1 MKVTSDYIF
10 MQTKAPSGRLQK
22 NANADDAVP
31 AALVDKKALSLTFF
45 DNTIFIKALRKL
57 EKEMALSYFVETE
70 RIAPRP
76 PRKKSPGGE
85 PGPSREREK

>member
-1 MKVTSDYIF
+1 

-31 AALVDKKALSLTFF
+31 AALVDKKTLSLTFF

-57 EKEMALSYFVETE
+57 EKEMSLSYFSEVE
-70 RIAPRP
+70 RVPARSPR
-76 PRKKSPGGE
+76 
-85 PGPSREREK
+85 

>member
-57 EKEMALSYFVETE
+57 EKEMSLSYFAEME
-70 RIAPRP
+70 RVTPRP
-76 PRKKSPGGE
+76 PRKK
-85 PGPSREREK
+85 